1 LPLIQE
7 QQQKKQILQQ
17 IHEQK
22 KQKEVVRDVDIDSFK
37 PSGGLNDD
45 FFADLDDSKQ
55 QSNAN
60 EQSKDDVP
68 IEMNGHTDEMNG
80 YLKDEIVEKSKQSEE
95 MLSDLNGKKK
105 LQSLMKLKSAQI
117 ESSES
122 EEFDDEPLVFA
133 KPKPIVHK
141 IQSPEVVIAKEEKI
155 EIKMEKEE
163 FTPIDMS
170 QNEINE
176 QEEDINKDDDNGH
189 VNEKPQS
196 IDDGVSENESDNE
209 KELEAE
215 RKRQKE
221 ERKRRKREKREKKKK
236 RKKKKR
242 KKKDRDDDIVEFDDS
257 D

>member
-176 QEEDINKDDDNGH
+176 QEEEDIDKD
-189 VNEKPQS
+189 EKPQS
-196 IDDGVSENESDNE
+196 VDNAESENESDNE

>member
-155 EIKMEKEE
+155 EIKMEKDE

-170 QNEINE
+170 QTEINE
-176 QEEDINKDDDNGH
+176 QEEEENIDND
-189 VNEKPQS
+189 ERPQS
-196 IDDGVSENESDNE
+196 IDNAESENESDNE